1 MVHTQFALKIK
12 AIRIDNDKEFD
23 MPDFLSSN
31 GIIHQHSC
39 VYTTQKNSAVEKKHQ
54 HLLSIARALQ
64 NQSHLPIQ
72 LWSEYVLKAA
82 YLINRLPSPLLN
94 NKTLFDLLFKR
105 SPNYSHLKVFGYLCF
120 ASTIA
125 QTKNKFSPRARRCVI
140 IGYPFNVKG

>member
-94 NKTLFDLLFKR
+94 NKTPFDLL
-105 SPNYSHLKVFGYLCF
+105 LKGHQIIVI
-120 ASTIA
+120 S
-125 QTKNKFSPRARRCVI
+125 RCLAVCVLLPPLLKLEISSLQELEGVLSLVI
-140 IGYPFNVKG
+140 HSM

>member
-94 NKTLFDLLFKR
+94 NKTPFDLL
-105 SPNYSHLKVFGYLCF
+105 LKGHQIIVISRCF
-120 ASTIA
+120 AV
-125 QTKNKFSPRARRCVI
+125 CVLLPPLLKPEI
-140 IGYPFNVKG
+140 SSLQELEGVLSLVIHSM